1 MMASKRIL
9 LFDGIRITAYKA
21 AGGDVKAEST
31 FAPNPEGLATFAAYL
46 GEHRTSL
53 FYLLADVAEEGFQLE
68 DIPYIQGGDRNALI
82 ARRLSQYFYG
92 TPLST
97 ALSLGRA
104 SGGRRDEKM
113 LFAALTRP
121 DALTPWLDALRQ
133 SGSILAGVYS
143 MTLVL
148 ATCAP
153 SWLGGQEP
161 VLLITLTTGGVRQ
174 SFFNQGKL
182 YFSRLTPLATR
193 SPIEIGR
200 TSVGESFKTYQ
211 YLVGQR
217 LIKVDSTLRTVILA
231 STEQQPVMQE
241 YCRSSGQIIFEFIN
255 LVATAQRDKFTA
267 QADNLTTDT
276 LLIHELAQKTPA
288 QQFAPTTERRFYYLS
303 QIRFAL
309 NTAAAI
315 VLAGGLLLAAKT
327 LFDVQ
332 TQRQEISAMQARTTL
347 TTQRYNALLGSLP
360 QASITPD
367 NLRALMGRYEELQ
380 KRSPG
385 LEPLL
390 VHLSQALNDTP
401 KVALLGLDWKISPG
415 LDKAPAGTQKV
426 LSPPLDGAGD
436 TAGNTGGTAWTV
448 LKLQAQLPPGLNADL
463 RAQKNLIDAFAARLQ
478 NPQTTVQ
485 ILAMPFDVESGK
497 ALKSLAE
504 AGNER
509 SGLAPQFSLL
519 IARPL

>member
-1 MMASKRIL
+1 MMADKRIL

-21 AGGDVKAEST
+21 ADGDVKAEST
-31 FAPNPEGLATFAAYL
+31 FAPNPEGLAAFTAYL

-53 FYLLADVAEEGFQLE
+53 FYLLADVAEESFQLE
-68 DIPYIQGGDRNALI
+68 DIPYVQGGDRNALI

-104 SGGRRDEKM
+104 SGGRRDEKI

-121 DALTPWLDALRQ
+121 DALVPWLGALHQ
-133 SGSILAGVYS
+133 GSSILAGVYS

-148 ATCAP
+148 AACAP
-153 SWLGGQEP
+153 PWLGGQEP

-200 TSVGESFKTYQ
+200 TSAGESFKTYQ

-217 LIKVDSTLRTVILA
+217 HIEANSLLRAVILA
-231 STEQQPVMQE
+231 PVEQQSVMQE
-241 YCRSSGQIIFEFIN
+241 YCRSSGQILFEFID
-255 LVATAQRDKFTA
+255 LAATARRDKFTPR
-267 QADNLTTDT
+267 ADNLTTDS
-276 LLIHELAQKTPA
+276 LLIHELARKTPA
-288 QQFAPTTERRFYYLS
+288 RQFAPAAERRFYYLW

-309 NTAAAI
+309 NAAAII
-315 VLAGGLLLAAKT
+315 VLAGGLLFAAKT
-327 LFDVQ
+327 LFNVQ
-332 TQRQEISAMQARTTL
+332 TQRQETSAMQARTTL
-347 TTQRYNALLGSLP
+347 TTQRYNALLDSLP

-401 KVALLGLDWKISPG
+401 KVTLLGLDWKISPS
-415 LDKAPAGTQKV
+415 LDKVPAGTQKV

-436 TAGNTGGTAWTV
+436 TAGNTGGGAWTV
-448 LKLQAQLPPGLNADL
+448 LTLRAQLPPGLNADL

-478 NPQTTVQ
+478 NPQTMVQ

-504 AGNER
+504 ASNER
-509 SGLAPQFSLL
+509 SELAPQFSLL

>member
-1 MMASKRIL
+1 MASKRIL
-9 LFDGIRITAYKA
+9 LFDGVRITAYMA
-21 AGGDVKAEST
+21 AGGGVDAESE
-31 FAPNPEGLATFAAYL
+31 FAPNPEGLAAFAAYL
-46 GEHRTSL
+46 GQHRSSL

-68 DIPYIQGGDRNALI
+68 DIPYVQGGDRNALI
-82 ARRLSQYFYG
+82 TRRLSQYFYG

-104 SGGRRDEKM
+104 SSGRRDEKI
-113 LFAALTRP
+113 LFMALTRP
-121 DALTPWLDALRQ
+121 DGLAPWLDALRQ
-133 SGSILAGVYS
+133 GGNILAGVYS

-153 SWLGGQEP
+153 RWLGNQAP
-161 VLLITLTTGGVRQ
+161 ALLITLTGGGVRQ
-174 SFFNQGKL
+174 SFFDQGKL
-182 YFSRLTPLATR
+182 RFSRLTPLATH
-193 SPIEIGR
+193 SVTEIAR
-200 TSVGESFKTYQ
+200 TSANETFKTYQ

-217 LIKVDSTLRTVILA
+217 LIGAGSTLRTVILA
-231 STEQQPVMQE
+231 PAEQQPAIQE
-241 YCRSSGQIIFEFIN
+241 YCRGSDQIIFEFIN
-255 LVATAQRDKFTA
+255 LAATARRDKFA
-267 QADNLTTDT
+267 NRAGELTTDT
-276 LLIHELAQKTPA
+276 LLIHELATTPPA
-288 QQFAPTTERRFYYLS
+288 RQFAPAAERRFYRLW
-303 QIRFAL
+303 QMRFAL
-309 NTAAAI
+309 NAAAI
-315 VLAGGLLLAAKT
+315 VVLASGLPFAAKT
-327 LFDVQ
+327 LFEAYTQQQQ
-332 TQRQEISAMQARTTL
+332 TSAMQAHTAL

-360 QASITPD
+360 QANVSPD
-367 NLRALMGRYEELQ
+367 NLRALIGRYEALQ

-390 VHLSQALNDTP
+390 IHLSQALNDMP
-401 KVALLGLDWKISPG
+401 KVELLSLDWKISSS
-415 LDKAPAGTQKV
+415 LDVGQKLGAGGTAPA
-426 LSPPLDGAGD
+426 PLA
-436 TAGNTGGTAWTV
+436 AGNTDGTAAWTV

-485 ILAMPFDVESGK
+485 ILAMPFDAESGK